1 MSNEELLALSSVELR
16 RRIGTKEISPVELL
30 EASLQRIEAI
40 NPAVNAVTAMC
51 VARARKEAKAAEL
64 AVKRGEDLP
73 LLHGLPTGIKDLEET
88 KDLLTTYGSP
98 LYRDFV
104 PSWDNVMVG
113 RVRAAGAIVVGKTN
127 VPEFGAGANSRNPVW
142 GATGNP
148 FNPTLNPGGSSGG
161 SAVALATDMLPVCTG
176 SDTGGSLRIPAA
188 MCGVVGFRPSPGMVS
203 VERRGM
209 GWTPISVLGPMGR
222 TVADTCLL
230 YATQIGQHDSDPLS
244 FPIEGDAFA
253 EPWPVD
259 LGSLRVAWT
268 EDYGGTPVE
277 KGIRA
282 TMRAKMKAMKHL
294 FRRLDH
300 IDMDM
305 GEADRCFDVI
315 RAVGFLARYH
325 DAYTKDKMLLGPN
338 IRANYEIGAKM
349 SLADFAWAHSEQTR
363 MFRKFQELYKDY
375 DLVLGPTVGVTP
387 FPWKQLY
394 VEAMEG
400 KKLRN
405 YYHWLAPTYWI
416 TLVTNPAVAL
426 PCGTDHKKMPFGLQ
440 VIGRFRGDGEV
451 LGAAHAMEQAFNHI
465 PELKRPRPNLAKLR
479 KPTPALKSIVTHPPK
494 LDAKPT
500 RGPAPGAL

>member
-1 MSNEELLALSSVELR
+1 MSNEELVSLSAVELR

-30 EASLQRIEAI
+30 DACLDRIEEV
-40 NPAVNAVTAMC
+40 NPAVNAVTAMS
-51 VARARKEAKAAEL
+51 VKRARKEAKAAET
-64 AVKRGEDLP
+64 AARRGEALP

-104 PSWDNVMVG
+104 PTWDNVMVG
-113 RVRAAGAIVVGKTN
+113 RVRAAGAVVVGKTN

-148 FNPTLNPGGSSGG
+148 FNPMLNPGGSSGG

-188 MCGVVGFRPSPGMVS
+188 MCGVVGFRPSPGMVA
-203 VERRGM
+203 VERRSM

-259 LGSLRVAWT
+259 LGSLKVAWT
-268 EDYGGTPVE
+268 EDFGGVPVE
-277 KGIRA
+277 KGIRR

-294 FRRLDH
+294 FR
-300 IDMDM
+300 
-305 GEADRCFDVI
+305 
-315 RAVGFLARYH
+315 
-325 DAYTKDKMLLGPN
+325 
-338 IRANYEIGAKM
+338 ANDEIGAKM
-349 SLADFAWAHSEQTR
+349 TLADFAWAHGEQTR
-363 MFRKFQELYKDY
+363 IFRKFQELYRDY
-375 DLVLGPTVGVTP
+375 DLVMSPTVGVTP
-387 FPWKQLY
+387 FPWKELY
-394 VEAMEG
+394 VEQMEG
-400 KKLRN
+400 QKLRN

-416 TLVTNPAVAL
+416 TLATNPAIAL
-426 PCGTDHKKMPFGLQ
+426 PCGVDHADMPFGLQ
-440 VIGRFRGDGEV
+440 VIGRFRGD
-451 LGAAHAMEQAFNHI
+451 
-465 PELKRPRPNLAKLR
+465 
-479 KPTPALKSIVTHPPK
+479 
-494 LDAKPT
+494 
-500 RGPAPGAL
+500 